1 MGILDRYVL
10 RSFLFSYMV
19 CFLALTGLY
28 VMIESFQVTGKL
40 IKDSREWTD
49 ILVTLPTFAAYK
61 TPLFFYQVAPV
72 VTLMAGMFTVTQLT
86 RTNELVPIKAAGVS
100 IYRVFAPLFVLAVIS
115 AGIVYLDQELLV
127 AGLRGEIENV
137 DVMIDED
144 DTDNERDRISVSDSL
159 GNRFYIAAYWVQ
171 QKEIRG
177 MDIMQFFPDIGRV
190 SLAAHA
196 DRAFLKPSA
205 DGVKRWHLSDG
216 IIQRFNKFDPTVTQ
230 KVFLEDGLV
239 LIADESER
247 MEDGR
252 EYLVSDLT
260 DTAIE
265 SAEEVD
271 FELLSTAELIRRSR
285 SGPASAE
292 LLVTIQRRFSW
303 PLSTALL
310 LLVGLPFAVRSE
322 NRHTFL
328 ALGVCLLIS
337 FGFFII
343 ETVCRQ
349 LGEAG
354 SLSSYLAGWLP
365 TLILGAGGLY
375 LYDRVPT

>member
-10 RSFLFSYMV
+10 RSFLFSYLV

-28 VMIESFQVTGKL
+28 VMIESFHVTGKL
-40 IKDSREWTD
+40 IKDSREWTY

-61 TPLFFYQVAPV
+61 TPLFFYQVAPA
-72 VTLMAGMFTVTQLT
+72 VTLMAGMFTVTQMT
-86 RTNELVPIKAAGVS
+86 RANELVPIKAAGVS
-100 IYRVFAPLFVLAVIS
+100 VYRVFVPLFVLAVIS
-115 AGIVYLDQELLV
+115 AGIVYFDQELLV

-137 DVMIDED
+137 DVMIDD
-144 DTDNERDRISVSDSL
+144 GTNNERDRISVSDSM
-159 GNRFYIAAYWVQ
+159 GNRFYITAYWVQ

-177 MDIMQFFPDIGRV
+177 IDIMQFFSDIGRV

-196 DRAFLKPSA
+196 DRGFLTLSA
-205 DGVKRWHLSDG
+205 DGVERWHLSDG
-216 IIQRFNKFDPTVTQ
+216 TIQSFNRFDPTVSQ
-230 KVFLEDGLV
+230 KTFLEDGLV
-239 LIADESER
+239 LIASESER
-247 MEDGR
+247 MLDGR
-252 EYLVSDLT
+252 EYLVSDLSYA
-260 DTAIE
+260 DIE
-265 SAEEVD
+265 AAEEVD
-271 FELLSTAELIRRSR
+271 LELLSTAELIRRSR
-285 SGPASAE
+285 SGQTSAE

-310 LLVGLPFAVRSE
+310 LLVGLPFAVGSE
-322 NRHTFL
+322 NRHVFL
-328 ALGVCLLIS
+328 ALGICLLIT
-337 FGFFII
+337 FGFFVI

-365 TLILGAGGLY
+365 TLILGAVGIY